1 MTAHWPLSLSDW
13 FHGSD
18 PMGMLLWTAYV
29 FVVVSSALVGGL
41 VTGFVFQHLVG
52 IFIRNLSIQAVSRA
66 RILGGVVCAILAVL
80 LLNPGW
86 LGLGGG
92 QGSGPDQPGM
102 AEVQPDQRPEEAADP
117 ANPPA
122 PPSLADRSAGN
133 GVLRILIL
141 GSETKPSFQPV
152 NRFFAILDDPNP
164 EPLDA
169 DQVMQRI
176 EALRKDRS
184 LKEVE
189 LVVVPQSTSIHNTPV
204 QQLRSKLGEAN
215 LRVYL
220 PPGLP

>member
-1 MTAHWPLSLSDW
+1 MTAQTPLSLSDW
-13 FHGSD
+13 LGGSD
-18 PMGMLLWTAYV
+18 PMGMLLWIAYV
-29 FVVVSSALVGGL
+29 FVVVSSALVGGFA
-41 VTGFVFQHLVG
+41 TGFVFQHLVG

-66 RILGGVVCAILAVL
+66 RIIGGVVSAILAVL

-92 QGSGPDQPGM
+92 GASGPDQPGR
-102 AEVQPDQRPEEAADP
+102 AEGRPDQRPKEAAEP
-117 ANPPA
+117 SSPSA
-122 PPSLADRSAGN
+122 PPSLGERPAAN

-141 GSETKPSFQPV
+141 GRETKPPFQPV

-169 DQVMQRI
+169 EQVMRRI
-176 EALRKDRS
+176 EALRKDRG
-184 LKEVE
+184 LEEVE

-204 QQLRSKLGEAN
+204 QQLRARLGEAN

-220 PPGLP
+220 PPDLP